1 MLANRQVPFQEKL
14 EECLEIN
21 GAMAAAIVDGASG
34 MAVATVG
41 DLGKC
46 DIDLAAAGNNE
57 VMRAELKL
65 LKLLKLDDG
74 VEDMLIS
81 LGDWYELIRPMTD
94 KTGEGLFVYMALD
107 RKKANLA
114 LARIK
119 LRDVEQAL
127 SI

>member
-1 MLANRQVPFQEKL
+1 MLANREVPFQEKL

-34 MAVATVG
+34 MCVATVG
-41 DLGKC
+41 QLRGA

-57 VMRAELKL
+57 VMRSELKL

-74 VEDMLIS
+74 VEDILIS
-81 LGDWYELIRPMTD
+81 IGDWYELIRPMTD
-94 KTGEGLFVYMALD
+94 KTGEGLFVYLALD
-107 RKKANLA
+107 RSKANLA

-127 SI
+127 SL